1 MQCFPLFSRNSSGQ
15 KEMPKTVSK
24 AYEKLGDQMHFYL
37 MLGLVPVLLLAFLV
51 NVFVGP
57 AELTDIPEDYEPR
70 HWEYHKHP
78 ITRFIAKYLHMHP
91 QKVYET
97 TVGCYEEIRA
107 AKKAKRTFMLNQD
120 TALSDHYYPILTT

>member
-1 MQCFPLFSRNSSGQ
+1 
-15 KEMPKTVSK
+15 
-24 AYEKLGDQMHFYL
+24 MHFYL

-70 HWEYHKHP
+70 HWEYHK
-78 ITRFIAKYLHMHP
+78 
-91 QKVYET
+91 VYET

-107 AKKAKRTFMLNQD
+107 AKKAKEEQIWFRKSQLEYGDYRGWYFVPVNPVGVNRSFKKLKDDEEAAQFV
-120 TALSDHYYPILTT
+120 SR